1 MEAAQAVL
9 AAFDT
14 SLSRQWRDEDRR
26 WRAEDREWRAD
37 DLAFREEERR
47 WFGEEAEMRSAEIRW
62 REEDINQRHVDN
74 ARYLWAR
81 FVEKNRR
88 DVEEKSEQLKAI
100 SNLAALF
107 AGFAVVTLTQFQV
120 TLDTSPLWIIALY
133 GILTAISVCLHTV
146 AMVQCTLIMG
156 SGGRARGALILYC
169 LLPACFSTPL
179 SLLPLQVCLH
189 TVAMVQCTLIM
200 GSILKNGKAYVDE
213 DAEEEFMFRCL
224 LFVRSFSLGD
234 RPPAPR
240 RTFEAFWEYRCEDDW
255 RKAFN
260 YFTWGIF
267 SFLLSLIPI
276 GWIKFNFS
284 TFIPA
289 AFTAIVMCSM
299 VLWAYQQLSWGAYLT
314 KGRRQFDSLLSEAE
328 AFRVRPSGLPFDWHI
343 APEASRKRS
352 SSRRSRSGREGGSSD
367 AASTAFADG
376 DAGQELKP
384 GSGLENTD
392 GKAPRTSAS
401 GSGNGNVKASED
413 GASVL
418 GSSGEKVG
426 QGQGGK
432 KVEEE
437 GERASMNG
445 GMDSTCRERREP
457 GQEDCLIGGDSGGG
471 GGGGDSIDV
480 GDSGLSLAGG
490 GNVPR
495 AAVAS
500 KTKNA
505 SSRVSSCEISEV
517 QE

>member
-1 MEAAQAVL
+1 MASTMEAAQAVL

-26 WRAEDREWRAD
+26 WRAEDRQWRAD
-37 DLAFREEERR
+37 DLSFREEERR

-62 REEDINQRHVDN
+62 GKGERGIRKTIVEKNQ
-74 ARYLWAR
+74 

-120 TLDTSPLWIIALY
+120 TLEDSPLWNIALY

-156 SGGRARGALILYC
+156 S
-169 LLPACFSTPL
+169 
-179 SLLPLQVCLH
+179 
-189 TVAMVQCTLIM
+189 
-200 GSILKNGKAYVDE
+200 ILKNGKAYVDE
-213 DAEEEFMFRCL
+213 EAEEHFMFRCL

-260 YFTWGIF
+260 YFTWACNYFTWGIF

-289 AFTAIVMCSM
+289 AFTAIVICSM

-352 SSRRSRSGREGGSSD
+352 SSRKSGGGQSGREGGSSD
-367 AASTAFADG
+367 AASTAFTDG
-376 DAGQELKP
+376 DAGLQAKS
-384 GSGLENTD
+384 GSRLGD
-392 GKAPRTSAS
+392 MGGKASQRSAS
-401 GSGNGNVKASED
+401 GSGNG
-413 GASVL
+413 SVNAERTL
-418 GSSGEKVG
+418 GSKSASSGERG
-426 QGQGGK
+426 FCGEGGK
-432 KVEEE
+432 QVEE

-445 GMDSTCRERREP
+445 GDSVAREGP
-457 GQEDCLIGGDSGGG
+457 VPSQVDCLMDSGGG
-471 GGGGDSIDV
+471 GDSTDV
-480 GDSGLSLAGG
+480 SDSGLSLTGG
-490 GNVPR
+490 VDVPR
-495 AAVAS
+495 AVVAS
-500 KTKNA
+500 QTKKG
-505 SSRVSSCEISEV
+505 STCEISEL

>member
-1 MEAAQAVL
+1 MGVAHCTLCSVHCTLCSVLCALYAVHCTLCIAA
-9 AAFDT
+9 D
-14 SLSRQWRDEDRR
+14 
-26 WRAEDREWRAD
+26 
-37 DLAFREEERR
+37 
-47 WFGEEAEMRSAEIRW
+47 IRW
-62 REEDINQRHVDN
+62 REEDMNQRHVDN

-120 TLDTSPLWIIALY
+120 TLEGSPMWNIALY

-156 SGGRARGALILYC
+156 S
-169 LLPACFSTPL
+169 
-179 SLLPLQVCLH
+179 
-189 TVAMVQCTLIM
+189 
-200 GSILKNGKAYVDE
+200 ILKNGKAYVDE
-213 DAEEEFMFRCL
+213 EAEEHFMFRCL

-255 RKAFN
+255 RKAFS

-284 TFIPA
+284 TFIPVV
-289 AFTAIVMCSM
+289 FTAIVICSM
-299 VLWAYQQLSWGAYLT
+299 VVWAYQQLSWGAYLT

-352 SSRRSRSGREGGSSD
+352 SSRKSGGGRSGREGGSSD
-367 AASTAFADG
+367 AASTAFTEG

-384 GSGLENTD
+384 GSGLGNMD
-392 GKAPRTSAS
+392 GKKASQTLAS
-401 GSGNGNVKASED
+401 GSESGGVEASRN
-413 GASVL
+413 L
-418 GSSGEKVG
+418 GSGLGSAGEKCVCG
-426 QGQGGK
+426 EGDK
-432 KVEEE
+432 HVEI
-437 GERASMNG
+437 GERARVIG
-445 GMDSTCRERREP
+445 GENSEGRDRIEP
-457 GQEDCLIGGDSGGG
+457 GQEDCLMGGG
-471 GGGGDSIDV
+471 SCSGRGTNV
-480 GDSGLSLAGG
+480 GDSGLPLAGG
-490 GNVPR
+490 GALTSGGGDVSR
-495 AAVAS
+495 VVVAS
-500 KTKNA
+500 RTKKA
-505 SSRVSSCEISEV
+505 SSCEISEL

>member
-1 MEAAQAVL
+1 
-9 AAFDT
+9 
-14 SLSRQWRDEDRR
+14 
-26 WRAEDREWRAD
+26 
-37 DLAFREEERR
+37 
-47 WFGEEAEMRSAEIRW
+47 
-62 REEDINQRHVDN
+62 
-74 ARYLWAR
+74 
-81 FVEKNRR
+81 
-88 DVEEKSEQLKAI
+88 
-100 SNLAALF
+100 
-107 AGFAVVTLTQFQV
+107 
-120 TLDTSPLWIIALY
+120 
-133 GILTAISVCLHTV
+133 
-146 AMVQCTLIMG
+146 
-156 SGGRARGALILYC
+156 
-169 LLPACFSTPL
+169 
-179 SLLPLQVCLH
+179 
-189 TVAMVQCTLIM
+189 M

-240 RTFEAFWEYRCEDDW
+240 RTFEAFWEYR
-255 RKAFN
+255 
-260 YFTWGIF
+260 
-267 SFLLSLIPI
+267 
-276 GWIKFNFS
+276 WIKFNFS

-299 VLWAYQQLSWGAYLT
+299 VLWVYLRGRLYLEQADVSVVLRGALLWAYQQLSWGAYLT

-432 KVEEE
+432 KVEE